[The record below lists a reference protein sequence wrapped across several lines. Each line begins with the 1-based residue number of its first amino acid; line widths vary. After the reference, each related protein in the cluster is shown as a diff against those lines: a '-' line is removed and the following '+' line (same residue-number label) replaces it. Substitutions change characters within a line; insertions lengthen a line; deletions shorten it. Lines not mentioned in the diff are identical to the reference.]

1 MDSNTLRKLI
11 VEWIVDRRHAFNEI
25 EAESFRQIIGYL
37 DATAVRKLPKKG
49 DTIRA
54 ETTKYFEEAK
64 LIIAETLSTS
74 KSMIHL
80 SFDIWTSPNYKHM
93 IAITAHW
100 TSVEYTIQTSLLAVR
115 EVQGKHTGEN
125 ISETVFDV
133 AKEYNFVDRLGYF
146 MMDGAGNNNTAIV
159 HLNER
164 IQRAGGVGF
173 DPVERRLRCFGHIQ
187 NRVVRKLLFGKK
199 VRQLEAEE
207 EEKDEDVGAAEVD
220 NDEDMDI
227 DDKVMVQAVH
237 SGRTEDDT
245 NECWRAIGAVG
256 KAHNIVK
263 FIRMTPQHRSTF
275 LDHQLREL
283 QQQKAFM
290 VRADNDTRWNSTW
303 NMIESVLAQRQRIDG
318 YCNLEPE
325 LAKDRLTARDWKDLE
340 EIMELLEPF
349 KYLTMLGQE
358 KGSDLGAIGT
368 VLPGMDMLLEILE
381 KARGKPRP
389 KDSAFQEAI
398 DASWALL
405 TKYYKLTDKSPVHVA
420 SVVLD
425 PRMKYDYFERAWD
438 KNWIRPAKRIMASL
452 YQKYKSEDVLM
463 LNNVVPPQEK
473 DKKKFDINAWRFGEM
488 DEKEDE
494 LTRYSKAS
502 VLKLSGAA
510 AEGFDLLEWWRG
522 NAKEYPTLARI
533 AVDIYSIPAMSVEPE
548 RVFSGYPPF
557 KK

>member
-1 MDSNTLRKLI
+1 M
-11 VEWIVDRRHAFNEI
+11 EWIVDRRHAFNEV

-37 DATAVRKLPKKG
+37 DATAISKLPKKG

-80 SFDIWTSPNYKHM
+80 SFDIWTSSNYKHM

-100 TSVEYTIQTSLLAVR
+100 TSLEYTIQTSLLAIR

-133 AKEYNFVDRLGYF
+133 AKEYSIVDRLGYF

-159 HLNER
+159 HLNQC
-164 IQRAGGVGF
+164 IQRDGGAGF

-187 NRVVRKLLFGKK
+187 NKVVRKLLFGKK
-199 VRQLEAEE
+199 VRRLEAEE
-207 EEKDEDVGAAEVD
+207 EEKDEDVTAPEV
-220 NDEDMDI
+220 NDDGDMDI
-227 DDKVMVQAVH
+227 DDKVMVEGVL
-237 SGRTEDDT
+237 SGRMEDES

-263 FIRMTPQHRSTF
+263 FIRMTPQRRSTF

-303 NMIESVLAQRQRIDG
+303 NMIDSVLAQRQRIDG
-318 YCNLEPE
+318 YCSLEPE
-325 LAKDRLTARDWKDLE
+325 LAKDRLTSRDWTDLE

-381 KARGKPRP
+381 KAWGNQGRK
-389 KDSAFQEAI
+389 I
-398 DASWALL
+398 LL
-405 TKYYKLTDKSPVHVA
+405 
-420 SVVLD
+420 
-425 PRMKYDYFERAWD
+425 
-438 KNWIRPAKRIMASL
+438 
-452 YQKYKSEDVLM
+452 
-463 LNNVVPPQEK
+463 
-473 DKKKFDINAWRFGEM
+473 
-488 DEKEDE
+488 
-494 LTRYSKAS
+494 
-502 VLKLSGAA
+502 
-510 AEGFDLLEWWRG
+510 
-522 NAKEYPTLARI
+522 
-533 AVDIYSIPAMSVEPE
+533 
-548 RVFSGYPPF
+548 F
-557 KK
+557 KKPSMHPGRY